1 MKKLF
6 LGLVLM
12 LLMAGV
18 SGVDLTVAN
27 DIPAGTTWAFDAD
40 FSGVMNFDRVK
51 FYLDGSSLLTGYP
64 YASGTRMVLEENSNQ
79 VVFAEVN
86 GYVLTV
92 SVKGLTSGTKTV
104 TAESYD
110 SSGNLVDSDSVSFR
124 VFTPASETDVSNLQS
139 DLSSTNQNISNL
151 GQDMSSLESNLSQDI
166 SSLESNLGEDI
177 SSLESNLGE
186 DISSLESNLGENISS
201 LESTAQSLSGEINSV
216 SNSLQEQILSVSNE
230 VTETKGSL
238 DALNEDIEV
247 YKDGKKVEIDT
258 LKYEVNDA
266 EAEISSLKEE
276 LEAVK
281 KIQEEELSATGFI
294 TFGSVN
300 PLLGILL
307 VGLIILIA
315 VLYIETRD
323 NNLFSRSDDDDDDD
337 EPVPDEDPDESIPQ
351 GKWSFKSEHP
361 KLIEKP
367 AKRLPLGELIRKRG

>member
-12 LLMAGV
+12 LLVAGV

-104 TAESYD
+104 TAEFYD

-166 SSLESNLGEDI
+166 SSLESNLGKDI

-186 DISSLESNLGENISS
+186 DISSLESNLGEDISS
-201 LESTAQSLSGEINSV
+201 
-216 SNSLQEQILSVSNE
+216 
-230 VTETKGSL
+230 
-238 DALNEDIEV
+238 
-247 YKDGKKVEIDT
+247 

-281 KIQEEELSATGFI
+281 EIQEEELSATGFI

-315 VLYIETRD
+315 VLYIE
-323 NNLFSRSDDDDDDD
+323 
-337 EPVPDEDPDESIPQ
+337 
-351 GKWSFKSEHP
+351 
-361 KLIEKP
+361 
-367 AKRLPLGELIRKRG
+367 

>member
-12 LLMAGV
+12 LLVAGV

-104 TAESYD
+104 TAEFYD

-186 DISSLESNLGENISS
+186 NISS

-247 YKDGKKVEIDT
+247 YKEGKKVEIDT

-337 EPVPDEDPDESIPQ
+337 EPVPDEDPDEAIPQ

>member
-1 MKKLF
+1 
-6 LGLVLM
+6 
-12 LLMAGV
+12 
-18 SGVDLTVAN
+18 
-27 DIPAGTTWAFDAD
+27 
-40 FSGVMNFDRVK
+40 MNFDRVK

-151 GQDMSSLESNLSQDI
+151 GQDMSSLESNL
-166 SSLESNLGEDI
+166 
-177 SSLESNLGE
+177 GE

-247 YKDGKKVEIDT
+247 YKEGKKVEIDT